1 MKKRKEKECYLST
14 TFLLN
19 KTSSTLTL
27 VQKKKKKNSICPNR
41 PPQHTVDKTQWL
53 RMSFLLFMGQGKW
66 RGLFL

>member
-1 MKKRKEKECYLST
+1 MKKEEECYLST

-19 KTSSTLTL
+19 KISSTLTL
-27 VQKKKKKNSICPNR
+27 VQKKKSICPNR

-66 RGLFL
+66 RGMFL